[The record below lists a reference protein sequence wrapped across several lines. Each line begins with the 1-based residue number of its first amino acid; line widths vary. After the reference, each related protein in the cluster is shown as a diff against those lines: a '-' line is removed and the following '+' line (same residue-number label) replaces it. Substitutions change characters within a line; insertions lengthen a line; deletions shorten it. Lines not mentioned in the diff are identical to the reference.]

1 MIRIVTVALVLAVA
15 APQAMAQIVQPV
27 AATPERHIT
36 PGPKNLRTAYLLS
49 GIGVGASSAVFLS
62 SFFVG
67 KHVGDVNMPVLFTG
81 LGSGMVTPML
91 GQIYTGNYLT
101 WGLAIR
107 VAAGALVTFS
117 VVEQS
122 EDTRCDS
129 EEYATCRSLKTD
141 AYPLRGL
148 AAIAYIGGAAWDITT
163 LPDAVDDYNKRATGL
178 MGISPTPMGRD
189 GYGLA
194 AVGTF

>member
-1 MIRIVTVALVLAVA
+1 VKKLLALTAICCA
-15 APQAMAQIVQPV
+15 ASAAHADIVQP
-27 AATPERHIT
+27 TGSEPERHIT
-36 PGPKNLRTAYLLS
+36 PGPKNLKTAYLLS
-49 GIGVGASSAVFLS
+49 GVGVGVSSALFLS
-62 SFFVG
+62 TFFVG

-81 LGSGMVTPML
+81 LGTGMITPML
-91 GQIYTGNYLT
+91 GQIYTGHYIT

-107 VAAGALVTFS
+107 VAAAGLVTFS
-117 VVEQS
+117 VLEQS

-129 EEYATCRSLKTD
+129 EEFATCRSLKTD
-141 AYPLRGL
+141 AYPILGL

-163 LPDAVDDYNKRATGL
+163 LPDSVDDYNKRATGL
-178 MGISPTPMGRD
+178 MGISPTPMGHD